1 MSNEKQESK
10 NMDRRSLLKGA
21 GVAAGATVAA
31 VAALSSTAAAHCG
44 TCAPK
49 PKKAAAKPTKT
60 CCPAKGKLMFKNSD
74 FYTAGKFDVE
84 KAKDGI
90 IAMCKFHGYPVFPG
104 FRENLWVSDY
114 GLGQYTKLGLA
125 AYMFQNKN
133 DGKDDTYM
141 LMDLFLVP
149 GQMLPEHWHLEG
161 DNNIVKNEGWLVRW
175 GKSYIVGEGKDN
187 LAKFPIKIPKLHM
200 AARRP
205 PSTSSK
211 RARGNSSRSPRSKPS
226 TGNGQARRARSS
238 PKSPTCTPTKRSA
251 TRTPLRTNTSARWPT
266 AARQAEFALNLP

>member
-1 MSNEKQESK
+1 MSNEKQDNK

-31 VAALSSTAAAHCG
+31 VAVLSSTAAAHCG
-44 TCAPK
+44 TCEPK
-49 PKKAAAKPTKT
+49 NAAAKPTT

-90 IAMCKFHGYPVFPG
+90 IAMCKMHGYPVFPG

-161 DNNIVKNEGWLVRW
+161 DNSIVKNEGWLVRW

-200 AARRP
+200 GGKTTTKHVVEAGPGQFVPLAKVKTKHWQWAGPQGAIITEVANLHTDKAVRHQDPAADKYFR
-205 PSTSSK
+205 K
-211 RARGNSSRSPRSKPS
+211 MA
-226 TGNGQARRARSS
+226 NGG
-238 PKSPTCTPTKRSA
+238 
-251 TRTPLRTNTSARWPT
+251 
-266 AARQAEFALNLP
+266 